1 MNNQSSNA
9 PYGSSQK
16 GAADRA
22 YESAT
27 NFASEAADQ
36 FKRTAAETVSG
47 LGDHLR
53 QIMDQQVG
61 AGAAMVGTFANSLH
75 TAAGELD
82 QQSPQIGKLTHL
94 AADRLDQAATQ
105 LKNKTA
111 EDLLRSVNDFTRRQ
125 PALVFGAAA
134 LAGFFALRL
143 FKTATVA
150 APPIQPGQ
158 EFRPQVRNQFHG
170 L

>member
-1 MNNQSSNA
+1 MTYQQPNTGPGASEKS
-9 PYGSSQK
+9 
-16 GAADRA
+16 AADRA
-22 YESAT
+22 YESAS

-36 FKRTAAETVSG
+36 FKRTASDTVSG

-53 QIMDQQVG
+53 QVMNQQVE
-61 AGAAMVGTFANSLH
+61 AGAAMVGTIANSLH

-82 QQSPQIGKLTHL
+82 PQNPQVGKFTHL

-105 LKNKTA
+105 LKDKTA
-111 EDLLRSVNDFTRRQ
+111 EDLLRGMTDFTRRQ

-134 LAGFFALRL
+134 LAGFFALRV
-143 FKTATVA
+143 FKSATVA
-150 APPIQPGQ
+150 APSIQPGQ
-158 EFRPQVRNQFHG
+158 DFRPHARNQFHG

>member
-1 MNNQSSNA
+1 MNHQASNV
-9 PYGSSQK
+9 PHGSSQK
-16 GAADRA
+16 GPTDRA
-22 YESAT
+22 YENAK

-36 FKRTAAETVSG
+36 FKRTASDTVSG

-53 QIMDQQVG
+53 QIMDQQVE
-61 AGAAMVGTFANSLH
+61 AGAAMVGTVASSLH

-82 QQSPQIGKLTHL
+82 QQSPQVGKLTHL

-105 LKNKTA
+105 LKDKTA
-111 EDLLRSVNDFTRRQ
+111 KDLLRSVNDFTRRQ

-134 LAGFFALRL
+134 LAGFLALRL

-150 APPIQPGQ
+150 APSIQPGQ
-158 EFRPQVRNQFHG
+158 EFRPQARNQFHG
-170 L
+170 V